1 MNPKIITPDGEHR
14 VLAVGRD
21 KTGTFVL
28 VENDEQLA
36 TLWHRKQLIPK
47 SRTKLDELI
56 KTAGMHVLSGGRA
69 PFYINAVDQN

>member
-28 VENDEQLA
+28 VENDERLA

-47 SRTKLDELI
+47 SRTQLDGLVR
-56 KTAGMHVLSGGRA
+56 TAGFNVLAGGRT
-69 PFYINAVDQN
+69 PFFINAVDQN